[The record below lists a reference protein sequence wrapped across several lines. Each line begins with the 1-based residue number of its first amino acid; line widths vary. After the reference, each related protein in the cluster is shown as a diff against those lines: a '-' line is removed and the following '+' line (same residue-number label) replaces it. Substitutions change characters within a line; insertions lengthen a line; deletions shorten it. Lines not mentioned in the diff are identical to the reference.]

1 MCRKS
6 INIEL
11 DIDTLKFLNSIVQ
24 RKRENIKKEN
34 MGMVDVTRKEII
46 SHVIS
51 EMLMLYGNE
60 YLIKLK
66 NEYDDILVKS
76 GYRTESNKD
85 KLRKILGIGDV
96 K

>member
-11 DIDTLKFLNSIVQ
+11 DTDTLKFLNSIVQ

>member
-11 DIDTLKFLNSIVQ
+11 DIDTFKFLNSIVQ